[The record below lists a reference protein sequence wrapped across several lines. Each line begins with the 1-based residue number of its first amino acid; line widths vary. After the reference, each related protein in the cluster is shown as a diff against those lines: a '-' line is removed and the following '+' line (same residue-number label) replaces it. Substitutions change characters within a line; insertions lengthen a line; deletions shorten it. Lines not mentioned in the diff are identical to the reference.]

1 MNTLNAPS
9 VGSYIM
15 PLSGLVEM
23 ALFSNAAASLFSQ
36 AVRDGVHL
44 QKIEYRSIEF
54 PVHIPKVH
62 YLFNVSELRVTREK
76 EF

>member
-1 MNTLNAPS
+1 MNTLNCSLCRQLYYAFI
-9 VGSYIM
+9 GA
-15 PLSGLVEM
+15 GEM